1 MPRENPFAGM
11 VAGMSPDDFA
21 LLSSAVAERRCR
33 EEVGFGTF
41 AEAAAIYRPHPPCP
55 SCGNAASWR

>member
-1 MPRENPFAGM
+1 MPRSNPFRAM
-11 VAGMSPDDFA
+11 VDGLAPDDFA

-41 AEAAAIYRPHPPCP
+41 AAMLR
-55 SCGNAASWR
+55 S